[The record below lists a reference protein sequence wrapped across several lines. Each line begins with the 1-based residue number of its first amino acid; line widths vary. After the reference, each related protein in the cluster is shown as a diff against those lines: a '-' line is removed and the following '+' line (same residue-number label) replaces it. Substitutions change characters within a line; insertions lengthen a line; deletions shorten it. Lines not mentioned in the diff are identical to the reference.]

1 MRQQQPG
8 QDGHGQQT
16 AQQQAAQQQAA
27 QQQQSQQQVQIPP
40 FQLRP
45 MTREIFTT
53 IYKNFMTKNPK
64 DEQLLFYEGRNINLY
79 QLHYEV
85 ISAGGVNRVI
95 QNDLWP
101 VIGARLG
108 FVNIPAS
115 DTEPAKAGP
124 AFAHRLAS
132 IYKEF
137 LLDFD
142 KQYYLSMLKKHMTSQ
157 KQLAENGLPMQQ
169 RNGMPSQ
176 PAAQNA
182 NPIRQLTDIQ
192 DSRLMNEIVSYSI
205 LPTEELQRRNVPP
218 NIIQLVD
225 QNRQQLQLSFER
237 QRAFRAQVAKNTQG
251 AQNGMGVPQ
260 LQRNPSVPMPGV
272 PPTVGMPQQN
282 GMGMMGQ
289 PGMQQAQG
297 QQVNQG
303 MQSAPGMPQ
312 DQHQQQQQQ
321 MGAPGIA
328 RMGNRPS
335 PAQQQAAL
343 EMVARV
349 KNECRGK

>member
-1 MRQQQPG
+1 
-8 QDGHGQQT
+8 
-16 AQQQAAQQQAA
+16 
-27 QQQQSQQQVQIPP
+27 
-40 FQLRP
+40 

-64 DEQLLFYEGRNINLY
+64 DETLLFYEGRNINLY

-85 ISAGGVNRVI
+85 INAGGVNRVI

-142 KQYYLSMLKKHMTSQ
+142 KQYYLSMVKKHVASQ
-157 KQLAENGLPMQQ
+157 RQLAENGLPVQQ
-169 RNGMPSQ
+169 RNGVPSQ
-176 PAAQNA
+176 PGAQNA

-192 DSRLMNEIVSYSI
+192 DSRLMSEIVSYSI

-225 QNRQQLQLSFER
+225 QNRQQLQQSFER
-237 QRAFRAQVAKNTQG
+237 QRAFRAQLAKNTQG

-272 PPTVGMPQQN
+272 PPTVGMLQQN
-282 GMGMMGQ
+282 GMGMMALAEPLLPSDSEIANQLEALSLNGGAEAKGGDQ
-289 PGMQQAQG
+289 KAKDPRKWFDACLAQIDK
-297 QQVNQG
+297 
-303 MQSAPGMPQ
+303 SAKAI
-312 DQHQQQQQQ
+312 DEIL
-321 MGAPGIA
+321 APA
-328 RMGNRPS
+328 
-335 PAQQQAAL
+335 AAL
-343 EMVARV
+343 AT
-349 KNECRGK
+349 